1 MGENMK
7 TCNKCG
13 NEVKDE
19 AKFCGK
25 CGNKF
30 ETQPQVQANTD
41 SVTCSKCGN
50 IVAAGKKF
58 CGKCGNKLEEK
69 NEVSIISG
77 HIQWNIIPGQVALK
91 ITEQDIDSY
100 GKVKGINIQDGVK
113 ALFFVEG
120 KIIAELESGSYSF
133 KEFGVGAK
141 SVLAKIFDFFK
152 GENKEKSDRTTKI
165 SVFENLQYQISV
177 CPLMT
182 SLNTSPRRSAAFLQ
196 RIMRSKK
203 ISK

>member
-19 AKFCGK
+19 AKFCSK

-30 ETQPQVQANTD
+30 DMQIQTQANND
-41 SVTCSKCGN
+41 GITCSKCGN
-50 IVAAGKKF
+50 IVAVGKKF
-58 CGKCGNKLEEK
+58 CGKCGNKIEQQ

-91 ITEQDIDSY
+91 ITETDIDSY
-100 GKVKGINIQDGVK
+100 GKVTGINIQEGVK
-113 ALFFVEG
+113 ALFFVGG
-120 KIIAELESGSYSF
+120 KFIAELESGSYSF

-141 SVLAKIFDFFK
+141 TVIAKLFDFFK
-152 GENKEKSDRTTKI
+152 GVNKEKS
-165 SVFENLQYQISV
+165 SVFNNNALPITIILV
-177 CPLMT
+177 I
-182 SLNTSPRRSAAFLQ
+182 NG
-196 RIMRSKK
+196 
-203 ISK
+203 

>member
-1 MGENMK
+1 MK

-50 IVAAGKKF
+50 IVAVGKKF

-69 NEVSIISG
+69 NDVSIISG

-120 KIIAELESGSYSF
+120 KISAEL
-133 KEFGVGAK
+133 
-141 SVLAKIFDFFK
+141 
-152 GENKEKSDRTTKI
+152 
-165 SVFENLQYQISV
+165 
-177 CPLMT
+177 
-182 SLNTSPRRSAAFLQ
+182 
-196 RIMRSKK
+196 
-203 ISK
+203 